1 MKSILPALALVSIA
15 ASGAAAQEPVRDTLV
30 AKAVANYTSR
40 YIEPDCH
47 LPKGHFKVSS
57 AATYLRT
64 SIEATVEAN
73 RERALASGERVVI
86 EAIQQNAQDKNPAA
100 WYYLGRIYIRRGDI
114 AGADTALRKAQELA
128 PDCAPDIAKFRK
140 VAFAPIINRAID
152 FSKNHQD
159 DSALVYYRKAA
170 AWLPES
176 PIAAYNLA
184 GMFATQKMDDSALV
198 YYDAALKAA
207 TDTSVQT
214 VKLRQQSAYNR
225 AVLLARAQRYPEA
238 VAAFTQYLQ
247 WVPDDADGKKG
258 LIASLRGA
266 GMADSA
272 SAMEKRLGVT
282 VGNPAAAAA
291 ATGAAADYN
300 ASATAFN
307 EKRYAD
313 ALTAANKFLAA
324 EPMSREGLYIKA
336 RSLYELKR
344 GPEAV
349 QAANALLAVDPLSES
364 AVQLL
369 GAAYNITQ
377 NSSMAVKTRLQLN
390 ALPVSVSSVSATPS
404 GGGVSLTAMVTGRAP
419 KDDKMKPIAPAPI
432 TLVFEFLNS
441 QGAVVATQE
450 ANVPAL
456 KSGEQFQLKLEV
468 QGQGV
473 TSWRYHRK

>member
-1 MKSILPALALVSIA
+1 MKSPLPAIA
-15 ASGAAAQEPVRDTLV
+15 ALSLVAGTAAAQQPARDTLV
-30 AKAVANYTSR
+30 AKAISNYTSR
-40 YIEPDCH
+40 YIEPACR

-57 AATYLRT
+57 AATYLKT
-64 SIEATVEAN
+64 SIESSVDAN
-73 RERALASGERVVI
+73 RERALNDGERVVI
-86 EAIQQNAQDKNPAA
+86 EAIQQNGQDKNPAA
-100 WYYLGRIYIRRGDI
+100 WYYLGRIYLRRGDI
-114 AGADTALRKAQELA
+114 AGADSAFRKAQELA
-128 PDCAPDIAKFRK
+128 PDCTADISKFRQ

-152 FSKNHQD
+152 FGKNHQD
-159 DSALVYYRKAA
+159 DSALVYYRRAA
-170 AWLPES
+170 AWMPGS

-184 GMFATQKMDDSALV
+184 GMFASQKMDDSALV

-207 TDTSVQT
+207 TDSSAQT
-214 VKLRQQSAYNR
+214 IKLRNQSAYNR
-225 AVLLARAQRYPEA
+225 AVLLARTQKYPEA
-238 VAAFTQYLQ
+238 VAAFSQYLQ

-258 LIASLRGA
+258 LVASLRGA

-272 SAMEKRLGVT
+272 NAMEKRLGVT
-282 VGNPAAAAA
+282 PAVPAAV
-291 ATGAAADYN
+291 TGAAADYN
-300 ASATAFN
+300 TAATAFN

-313 ALTAANKFLAA
+313 ALTAVNKFLTV

-349 QAANALLAVDPLSES
+349 QAATALLAVDPMSES

-369 GAAYNITQ
+369 GAAYNVTQ
-377 NSSMAVKTRLQLN
+377 NSNMAVKTRLQLN
-390 ALPVSVSSVSATPS
+390 ALPVSVSSVTATPS
-404 GGGVSLTAMVTGRAP
+404 GGGVALTATVTGRAA
-419 KDDKMKPIAPAPI
+419 KDDKMKPIPAAPM

-450 ANVPAL
+450 ASVPAL
-456 KSGEQFQLKLEV
+456 KAGEQFQLKLEV

>member
-1 MKSILPALALVSIA
+1 MKSTLPALALLSIV
-15 ASGAAAQEPVRDTLV
+15 ASEAAAQQPVRDTLV
-30 AKAVANYTSR
+30 AKAVASYTSH
-40 YIEPDCH
+40 YTDPDCR

-57 AATYLRT
+57 AATYLKT
-64 SIEATVEAN
+64 SSETPVEAN
-73 RERALASGERVVI
+73 REHALDSGERIAI

-100 WYYLGRIYIRRGDI
+100 WYYLGRIYLRRGDV
-114 AGADTALRKAQELA
+114 AGADSALRKAQELA
-128 PDCAPDIAKFRK
+128 PDCAQDIAKYRK

-159 DSALVYYRKAA
+159 DSAVVYYRRAA
-170 AWLPES
+170 AWMPGS

-184 GMFATQKMDDSALV
+184 GMFASQKMDDSALV
-198 YYDAALKAA
+198 YYDAAMKAA
-207 TDTSVQT
+207 TDTAAQT
-214 VKLRQQSAYNR
+214 VKLRDQSAYNR
-225 AVLLARAQRYPEA
+225 AVLLARTQKYPEA

-272 SAMEKRLGVT
+272 NAMEKRLGVT
-282 VGNPAAAAA
+282 AGNPAAPAAV
-291 ATGAAADYN
+291 TGAAADYN
-300 ASATAFN
+300 AAATAFN

-313 ALTAANKFLAA
+313 ALTAVNKFLAA
-324 EPMSREGLYIKA
+324 EPMAREGLYIKA

-369 GAAYNITQ
+369 GAAYNVTQ
-377 NSSMAVKTRLQLN
+377 NSNMAVKTRLQLN
-390 ALPVSVSSVSATPS
+390 ALPVSVSSVSAVPS
-404 GGGVSLTAMVTGRAP
+404 GGGVALTATVTGRAA

-432 TLVFEFLNS
+432 TLVFEFLNT

-450 ANVPAL
+450 ASVPAL
-456 KSGEQFQLKLEV
+456 KPGEQFQLKLEV